1 MKTIKNLT
9 ADELRKSILQLA
21 IQGKLVKQNPDDEP
35 ASELVK
41 KIYEEKKK
49 LVAEGK
55 IKKDKNESY
64 IFKGDDNCYYEKI
77 GKNEPVKLGD
87 LPFDI
92 PDNWTWIRL
101 KSLANIYNGNSINED
116 EKKKKYTNVFGRDFI
131 ATKDVGFDRTIA
143 YNNGVNIPYELDTF
157 KIAPANKILM
167 CIEGGSAGRKIAIT
181 DREVCFGNKLAC
193 FDSIIVDD
201 FYLFNIFQST
211 EFTSI
216 FKSSLTGIIGGVSI
230 NTLKEFIIPLPPL
243 EEQQRIVDKINSF
256 EPLLQEYEGYEK
268 KLTELESTFA
278 DKLKKSILQY
288 AIEGKLVKQDPNDEP
303 ASVLLER
310 IRAEKEKLIKE
321 GKIKRDKNESYIYQG
336 DDKNYYENLP
346 SGWAIARLSDL
357 GIYKKGPFGSSL
369 TKGMFVDKKT
379 SNCVKVYEQKN
390 AIQHNAFIGDYYITN
405 AKFLEMKSFEV
416 EPKDIIVSCAGTIG
430 EIYQLPANAPKG
442 IINQAL
448 MKITL
453 FMSDISN
460 FFQIILYEALNRLS
474 EKSKGTAIKNIAPFE
489 ILKPAIVLIPP
500 LAEQSKILKKLELIN
515 CLILS

>member
-49 LVAEGK
+49 LIAEGK

-77 GKNEPVKLGD
+77 GKNEPVKLED

-116 EKKKKYTNVFGRDFI
+116 EKKKKYTNVIGRDFI

-243 EEQQRIVDKINSF
+243 AEQQRIVDKINSF
-256 EPLLQEYEGYEK
+256 EPLIQEYDKYEK
-268 KLTELESTFA
+268 QLTELESTFA
-278 DKLKKSILQY
+278 EKLKKSILQF

-310 IRAEKEKLIKE
+310 IKAEKEKLIKE
-321 GKIKRDKNESYIYQG
+321 GKIKRDKNESYSYQG
-336 DDKNYYENLP
+336 DDKNYYENIP
-346 SGWAIARLSDL
+346 NSWSI
-357 GIYKKGPFGSSL
+357 SSL
-369 TKGMFVDKKT
+369 SNISSLITKGTTPRGGNVAYLDNGIGFLRAENVLGFDKI
-379 SNCVKVYEQKN
+379 SNTELKYISEETHLNYLKRSILFEDDILITIAGTLGRTGLVRKCDLPLNTNQAISIVRIINKDLIKLRYLTYVLNAPSIQNSLTEQKKIT
-390 AIQHNAFIGDYYITN
+390 AIPNLTLEIIGDC
-405 AKFLEMKSFEV
+405 
-416 EPKDIIVSCAGTIG
+416 II
-430 EIYQLPANAPKG
+430 P
-442 IINQAL
+442 
-448 MKITL
+448 
-453 FMSDISN
+453 
-460 FFQIILYEALNRLS
+460 
-474 EKSKGTAIKNIAPFE
+474 IAP
-489 ILKPAIVLIPP
+489 IKQQNKIVN
-500 LAEQSKILKKLELIN
+500 KLDYLFS
-515 CLILS
+515 LL

>member
-9 ADELRKSILQLA
+9 ADKLRKSILQLA
-21 IQGKLVKQNPDDEP
+21 IQGKLVKQNPNDEP

-49 LVAEGK
+49 LIAEGK

-77 GKNEPVKLGD
+77 GKNEPVKLED

-116 EKKKKYTNVFGRDFI
+116 EKKKKYTNVIGRDFI

-181 DREVCFGNKLAC
+181 NRDVCFGNKLAC
-193 FDSIIVDD
+193 FDSFIVNDV
-201 FYLFNIFQST
+201 YLFNIFQSN

-230 NTLKEFIIPLPPL
+230 NTLKDFIIPLPPL

-256 EPLLQEYEGYEK
+256 EPLLQEYDNYEK

-310 IRAEKEKLIKE
+310 IKNEKEKLIKE

-346 SGWAIARLSDL
+346 LNWEYVPLAKLGTLTRGSGIKRNEIIESGYPCIRYGEL
-357 GIYKKGPFGSSL
+357 Y
-369 TKGMFVDKKT
+369 TTYKT
-379 SNCVKVYEQKN
+379 SFTK
-390 AIQHNAFIGDYYITN
+390 T
-405 AKFLEMKSFEV
+405 KSFVGIDVFKASHKIRNNDVVMTLTGENKQDISMALAYLGKDEIAMGGDMTCFSNHKLNPLYLV
-416 EPKDIIVSCAGTIG
+416 FVINSPYGISIKRKLATGDIIVHMSNDRLSTIG
-430 EIYQLPANAPKG
+430 IPVPPIKEQDRIV
-442 IINQAL
+442 
-448 MKITL
+448 
-453 FMSDISN
+453 SRV
-460 FFQIILYEALNRLS
+460 EAIFRVI
-474 EKSKGTAIKNIAPFE
+474 G
-489 ILKPAIVLIPP
+489 
-500 LAEQSKILKKLELIN
+500 
-515 CLILS
+515 

>member
-1 MKTIKNLT
+1 MK
-9 ADELRKSILQLA
+9 
-21 IQGKLVKQNPDDEP
+21 
-35 ASELVK
+35 
-41 KIYEEKKK
+41 KKK
-49 LVAEGK
+49 LIAEGK
-55 IKKDKNESY
+55 IKKDKSESY

-77 GKNEPVKLGD
+77 GKNEPVKLEY

-116 EKKKKYTNVFGRDFI
+116 EKKKKYTNVIGRDFI

-181 DREVCFGNKLAC
+181 DRDVCFGNKLAC
-193 FDSIIVDD
+193 FDSFIVNDV
-201 FYLFNIFQST
+201 YLFNIFQSN

-230 NTLKEFIIPLPPL
+230 NTLKDFIISLPPL

-256 EPLLQEYEGYEK
+256 EALLQEYEGYEK

-278 DKLKKSILQY
+278 EKLKKSILQY

-310 IRAEKEKLIKE
+310 IKNEKEKLIKE

-346 SGWAIARLSDL
+346 SGWVLTNLSKV
-357 GIYKKGPFGSSL
+357 ISL
-369 TKGMFVDKKT
+369 TSGTDLKPEEY
-379 SNCVKVYEQKN
+379 SQQN
-390 AIQHNAFIGDYYITN
+390 IGVPYITGASN
-405 AKFLEMKSFEV
+405 ISCDNK
-416 EPKDIIVSCAGTIG
+416 IIINRFTHQKYVNSHLNEILLSCKGTIG
-430 EIYQLPANAPKG
+430 
-442 IINQAL
+442 
-448 MKITL
+448 KIVNNNVGDIHVARQ
-453 FMSDISN
+453 FMSINSFIN
-460 FFQIILYEALNRLS
+460 KEFLIIYLHTLIAELSSEAKSMIPGIDRNQVLS
-474 EKSKGTAIKNIAPFE
+474 K
-489 ILKPAIVLIPP
+489 VLALPP
-500 LAEQSKILKKLELIN
+500 LKEQIRIVSKVNNLIFF
-515 CLILS
+515 

>member
-1 MKTIKNLT
+1 M
-9 ADELRKSILQLA
+9 
-21 IQGKLVKQNPDDEP
+21 
-35 ASELVK
+35 
-41 KIYEEKKK
+41 
-49 LVAEGK
+49 
-55 IKKDKNESY
+55 
-64 IFKGDDNCYYEKI
+64 
-77 GKNEPVKLGD
+77 
-87 LPFDI
+87 PFDI
-92 PDNWTWIRL
+92 PDNWTLIRL

-116 EKKKKYTNVFGRDFI
+116 EKKKKYTNVIGRDFI

-288 AIEGKLVKQDPNDEP
+288 AIEGKLVNQDPNDEP

-336 DDKNYYENLP
+336 DDKNYYEQIDYLP
-346 SGWAIARLSDL
+346 PIPSNWKYIKLSFVIDVARGGSPRPIQDYLTTKSDGYNWIKIGDTDVNSKYITSTKEKIKKEGLYKTRLVHPGDFLLTNSMSFGHPYILKIDGCIHDGWLVLSDTIGVYDKDFL
-357 GIYKKGPFGSSL
+357 YYLLSSPYIYKSFCSSVGGSVVKNLNS
-369 TKGMFVDKKT
+369 DKV
-379 SNCVKVYEQKN
+379 SNTIIPLISMNEQIK
-390 AIQHNAFIGDYYITN
+390 I
-405 AKFLEMKSFEV
+405 
-416 EPKDIIVSCAGTIG
+416 
-430 EIYQLPANAPKG
+430 AN
-442 IINQAL
+442 
-448 MKITL
+448 
-453 FMSDISN
+453 
-460 FFQIILYEALNRLS
+460 
-474 EKSKGTAIKNIAPFE
+474 
-489 ILKPAIVLIPP
+489 
-500 LAEQSKILKKLELIN
+500 KLEKIFMM
-515 CLILS
+515 I

>member
-21 IQGKLVKQNPDDEP
+21 IQGKLVKQNPNDEP

-49 LVAEGK
+49 LIAEGK

-64 IFKGDDNCYYEKI
+64 IFKDDDNCYYEKI
-77 GKNEPVKLGD
+77 GKNEPVKLED

-116 EKKKKYTNVFGRDFI
+116 EKKKKYTNVVGRDFI

-157 KIAPANKILM
+157 RIAPANKILM

-310 IRAEKEKLIKE
+310 IKNEKEQLIKE
-321 GKIKRDKNESYIYQG
+321 GKIKRDKNESYIFQG
-336 DDKNYYENLP
+336 DDKKNYE
-346 SGWAIARLSDL
+346 
-357 GIYKKGPFGSSL
+357 K
-369 TKGMFVDKKT
+369 MFYHFFI
-379 SNCVKVYEQKN
+379 VYFHKWSPRP
-390 AIQHNAFIGDYYITN
+390 D
-405 AKFLEMKSFEV
+405 
-416 EPKDIIVSCAGTIG
+416 
-430 EIYQLPANAPKG
+430 
-442 IINQAL
+442 
-448 MKITL
+448 
-453 FMSDISN
+453 
-460 FFQIILYEALNRLS
+460 LNRW
-474 EKSKGTAIKNIAPFE
+474 P
-489 ILKPAIVLIPP
+489 
-500 LAEQSKILKKLELIN
+500 
-515 CLILS
+515 

>member
-21 IQGKLVKQNPDDEP
+21 IQGKLVKQNPNDEP

-49 LVAEGK
+49 LIAEGK

-64 IFKGDDNCYYEKI
+64 IFKGEDNCYYEKI
-77 GKNEPVKLGD
+77 GKNEPVKLED

-92 PDNWTWIRL
+92 PDNWAWIRL

-116 EKKKKYTNVFGRDFI
+116 EKKKKYTNVIGRDFI

-143 YNNGVNIPYELDTF
+143 YNNGVNIPYESDTF

-193 FDSIIVDD
+193 FDSVIVDD

-303 ASVLLER
+303 ASVLLEH
-310 IRAEKEKLIKE
+310 IKAEKEKLIKE

-346 SGWAIARLSDL
+346 SRWVKTYIRN
-357 GIYKKGPFGSSL
+357 IISL
-369 TKGMFVDKKT
+369 TSGTDLTPEEYSPDNIGVPYLT
-379 SNCVKVYEQKN
+379 GASNISEDNSIIINRY
-390 AIQHNAFIGDYYITN
+390 TN
-405 AKFLEMKSFEV
+405 TRYVNSH
-416 EPKDIIVSCAGTIG
+416 KDEILLTCKGTIG
-430 EIYQLPANAPKG
+430 KIA
-442 IINQAL
+442 INQIGDIHVARQ
-448 MKITL
+448 
-453 FMSDISN
+453 FMSIKSFILNDYMVIYLKTIVAGLNSEAKSMIPGIDRN
-460 FFQIILYEALNRLS
+460 QILTKEIVLPPIQEQVRIANKVSELLFQISY
-474 EKSKGTAIKNIAPFE
+474 
-489 ILKPAIVLIPP
+489 
-500 LAEQSKILKKLELIN
+500 
-515 CLILS
+515 